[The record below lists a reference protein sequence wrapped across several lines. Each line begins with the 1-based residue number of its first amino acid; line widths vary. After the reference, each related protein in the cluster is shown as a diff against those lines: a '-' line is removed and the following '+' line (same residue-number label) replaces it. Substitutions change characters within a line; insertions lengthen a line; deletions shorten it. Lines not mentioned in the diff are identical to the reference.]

1 MLLTNTLQSPTYF
14 MNKMQFLEYFKNKI
28 QNPEYINY
36 NFYSSIKLENN
47 N

>member
-1 MLLTNTLQSPTYF
+1 